1 MKVSK
6 MIVLSSYSLSIY
18 ISNSTSMSFI
28 TKQQVLAPSLVLYS
42 FAAWTQ
48 LTIRRS
54 GNPRHSRSSE
64 LQSSSLLEFFCPQNY
79 LYPLPKLPPSPMS
92 DLPTLCSFLYLLFY
106 SLHCPKLSL
115 LPFRL
120 LILPPQR
127 SVASSRSFSKTFSAD
142 QIWSRIRRF
151 STLI

>member
-18 ISNSTSMSFI
+18 ISNNTSMSFI

-42 FAAWTQ
+42 FAAWTR

-79 LYPLPKLPPSPMS
+79 LSPLPKLPPSLMS
-92 DLPTLCSFLYLLFY
+92 DLPTLCSFLFSSLPKIVPPSVQTSDPSSSEVRCFFQKLL
-106 SLHCPKLSL
+106 
-115 LPFRL
+115 
-120 LILPPQR
+120 
-127 SVASSRSFSKTFSAD
+127 
-142 QIWSRIRRF
+142 
-151 STLI
+151 